1 MARRLLAGVVVAAA
15 LGAVGTAAG
24 QSPPLIRAANAVDR
38 HLVLKLTVNDLRPTE
53 LAIAK
58 RRAVDADGVLL
69 AKDVRVREAIR
80 IPASAYGVV
89 RWRSQKALRPG
100 VYFVQVTA
108 VASGVVTDCPPFQR
122 NCNERWSSVL
132 RVVVRAPR

>member
-1 MARRLLAGVVVAAA
+1 MARRLLVGVVAAAA
-15 LGAVGTAAG
+15 LGAGGTAAA
-24 QSPPLIRAANAVDR
+24 QSPLLRAANVVHR
-38 HLVLKLTVNDLRPTE
+38 HLALELTADDLRPTE
-53 LAIAK
+53 LAIAR

-69 AKDVRVREAIR
+69 AKAVRLREAIR

-108 VASGVVTDCPPFQR
+108 IATGDVTDCPPFQR

-132 RVVVRAPR
+132 RVVVRSSR

>member
-1 MARRLLAGVVVAAA
+1 MARRLLVGVVAAAA
-15 LGAVGTAAG
+15 LGAGGTAAA
-24 QSPPLIRAANAVDR
+24 QSPLLRAANVVHR
-38 HLVLKLTVNDLRPTE
+38 HLVLELTADDLRPTE
-53 LAIAK
+53 LAIAR

-69 AKDVRVREAIR
+69 AKTVRLREAIR

-108 VASGVVTDCPPFQR
+108 IATGDVTDCPPFQR

-132 RVVVRAPR
+132 RVVVRASR